1 MDEYKQSYLI
11 LWQAITR
18 AVKELEELNFGNAKS
33 LLLQA
38 QVDAEEAYIS
48 QSEANK
54 S

>member
-1 MDEYKQSYLI
+1 MEEYKPCYLI
-11 LWQAITR
+11 LWQAISR
-18 AVKELEELNFGNAKS
+18 AIKELEELNFGNAKS

-48 QSEANK
+48 QTEISE